1 MQGITIRTATL
12 ADLETLLRFEQGVIA
27 AERPFDPTLRPDP
40 IHYYDLP
47 ALLASPQAVVLVAED
62 QQQQLVGSGY
72 VRIQAAKAYHL
83 HPQYGYLGFMYVE
96 PGHRGQG
103 INGLLLAACKQWA
116 AAQGLAELRLEVYA
130 RNQAAIRAYEKAGFA
145 AHMLEMRVAI

>member
-1 MQGITIRTATL
+1 MKGINIRVATP

-27 AERPFDPTLRPDP
+27 AERPFDSTLRPDP

-47 ALLASPQAVVLVAED
+47 ALLASPRAVVLVAEY
-62 QQQQLVGSGY
+62 QQCLVGSGY
-72 VRIQAAKAYHL
+72 VRIQAAKSYHL
-83 HPQYGYLGFMYVE
+83 HQQYGYLGFMYVE

-116 AAQGLAELRLEVYA
+116 AARGLTELRLEVYA
-130 RNQAAIRAYEKAGFA
+130 DNQPAIRAYEKAGFA
-145 AHMLEMRVAI
+145 GHMLEMRVAI